1 MPGKDMFIGGFI
13 SAFLE
18 RQNYFSSFLWWIIQ
32 FQSVIFSCSKRLCLL
47 WEPLSHSSFGVF
59 FLKKRGQC
67 TLLSTQVKKIIV
79 HELTLQISLVLMRCV
94 CTHIK
99 VKHSLFNIEEEIRCS
114 KLLRSRATKGK
125 ILFLL
130 MCRDH
135 HLSIQQWPFF
145 GDISSL

>member
-1 MPGKDMFIGGFI
+1 MFALGIP
-13 SAFLE
+13 AV
-18 RQNYFSSFLWWIIQ
+18 QQ
-32 FQSVIFSCSKRLCLL
+32 FWF
-47 WEPLSHSSFGVF
+47 F
-59 FLKKRGQC
+59 FLKKRGQYI
-67 TLLSTQVKKIIV
+67 LLSTQVKKIIV

-135 HLSIQQWPFF
+135 HLSYLAMAIFWRHFFSLRSATTPTKGIKEKHKAILKALKIIQ
-145 GDISSL
+145 